1 MAKQKTVLLYRTS
14 GENKPSTSNLQYG
27 ELAMGYASGKEKL
40 YLKNTNNQI
49 ASFISE
55 TQIDNKLITKADWGT
70 TLEDYKIEDG
80 ATKTELSTTANTLD
94 NKIDVQDNRVAD
106 AVGLTASNA
115 SEDGRSEEHTS
126 ELQSQR

>member
-80 ATKTELSTTANTLD
+80 VTKTELSTTANTLP
-94 NKIDVQDNRVAD
+94 
-106 AVGLTASNA
+106 
-115 SEDGRSEEHTS
+115 
-126 ELQSQR
+126 